1 MPACYCNGQMNRI
14 VSAISLFDKGARGLG
29 IFGMWMACA
38 ILVFMVGHVLVEIV
52 LRSAF
57 SKSTYVL
64 DEFVGYGIAAT
75 TFLSLAYAL
84 RRGVMIRVN
93 LLLGALALG
102 GRGRQI
108 IEIACGI
115 LTACACGVVV
125 RYFWISVARHFER
138 GTASET
144 IAAVPM
150 WIPEGLVLAGLIIL
164 EIELIAFIF
173 RVAMGMASFEEDSR
187 AKPMSTE

>member
-1 MPACYCNGQMNRI
+1 MNHI
-14 VSAISLFDKGARGLG
+14 VAAILLFDKGARRLG
-29 IFGMWMACA
+29 IFGMWMACV

-52 LRSAF
+52 LRAAL

-64 DEFVGYGIAAT
+64 DEFVGYGISAT

-93 LLLGALALG
+93 LFLGALAPEG
-102 GRGRQI
+102 SGRQVL
-108 IEIACGI
+108 EIVCGA
-115 LTACACGVVV
+115 LTACACGIVA

-164 EIELIAFIF
+164 EIELIAFVF
-173 RVAMGMASFEEDSR
+173 RAAMGMASFEEDSR

>member
-1 MPACYCNGQMNRI
+1 MNRI
-14 VSAISLFDKGARGLG
+14 IAAISLFDKSARWLG

-52 LRSAF
+52 LRTAF

-93 LLLGALALG
+93 IFLGALSSG
-102 GRGRQI
+102 GNGRQAF
-108 IEIACGI
+108 EIVCGV
-115 LTACACGVVV
+115 LTACACGVVT
-125 RYFWISVARHFER
+125 RYFWISAARHFER

-164 EIELIAFIF
+164 EIELMAFIL
-173 RVAMGMASFEEDSR
+173 RATAGMAPFEEDSR